1 SQSQCRME
9 APGRARGMRRR
20 HEPRGQPHFVLPP
33 NLYNGPPGR
42 GDFWILKI
50 AHAPS
55 DKNLSKNGS
64 VPIKGVGFSV
74 KDAFAKKFLVTP
86 MMSADWAP
94 APIARLLAERV
105 CLLRCSGYA
114 THDSRRVTTV
124 VPKRTQRLHVDC

>member
-1 SQSQCRME
+1 MSPREGGAMNRGE
-9 APGRARGMRRR
+9 PPAPLVRQRAAAAR
-20 HEPRGQPHFVLPP
+20 LT
-33 NLYNGPPGR
+33 PGR
-42 GDFWILKI
+42 GDFPFRDFN
-50 AHAPS
+50 HAPS

-64 VPIKGVGFSV
+64 VPIKGVGLSL

-114 THDSRRVTTV
+114 SMTRSE
-124 VPKRTQRLHVDC
+124 